1 MQLEDKSLLMLQFKP
16 RISGVRSDR
25 STNNASTTAQGDNYL
40 NYLIVSF
47 QCLPVAFAADELKLV
62 LRSKD
67 GVTLRATLKGS
78 LLK

>member
-1 MQLEDKSLLMLQFKP
+1 MLQFEP
-16 RISGVRSDR
+16 RISGVWSDR
-25 STNNASTTAQGDNYL
+25 STNCSSTAAQDNYL

-47 QCLPVAFAADELKLV
+47 QFLPVAVAADELKLV

-67 GVTLRATLKGS
+67 GVTLRATLKGR